1 MNETECEDL
10 IKSVK
15 WTEPSNLISLAI
27 LEFINVLVIGGNLL
41 VIAAVFCS
49 NKLRSVTNFF
59 IVNLAVADLL
69 VGLAVLPFSATW
81 EVFKVWIFGDVW
93 CRIWLAVDVW
103 MCTASILNLCAISL
117 DRYVAVTRPVTYP
130 SIMSTK
136 KAKSLIAGI
145 WVLSFVICFPP
156 LVGWKDQKPMAEP
169 TYTRGNYTLYYATT
183 STTVSAEPL
192 TAAVTI
198 SDTTSAS
205 PLSSS
210 ASSLSKT
217 SSPSVT
223 GYSSYSSE
231 KRLKRKYRHK
241 PMSAESEL
249 YLPPRIIR
257 SSAQAKTMDD
267 ADSSTQLYS
276 SFNPYDP
283 YHAHLDVRKISRN
296 VNNHKV
302 RDAVTAFNE
311 NNDGDGYAEEDNALD
326 IEEDSQYDEDSLSGY
341 PMTASTSS
349 GGLLEEYSKFD
360 ASGDDGDGSTNF
372 YKDYETYRERLEEL
386 KAESKSH
393 SGGGVRPTSR
403 TTTNTPSDTTT
414 STRKR
419 ITPSYESSSAPPSI
433 PSSQA
438 SSLPPPSS
446 SSSSSALPQTPP
458 PPCPW
463 KCELTNDRGYVLY
476 SALGSFYIPMFV
488 MLFFYWR
495 IYRAAVR
502 TTRAINQG
510 FKTTKGSKGIG
521 SRFDEQRLTLRIHRG
536 RGSNQHESTHSNG
549 STQSTTTTLGT
560 PSPERMSKYS
570 TRRMHNHDKIKI
582 SVSYPSNDNISEMAQ
597 HVHESNNSHSH
608 NHHHHHPHHERGRT
622 ASASGSNM
630 LFAVHYGS
638 HNGRECTETQLYRH
652 QHAGN
657 CYLQVGKSMPDMMR
671 RASNASDTSHQ
682 LMPTNRPNKKMG
694 KRNIKAQVKRFRMET
709 KAAKTLAIIVGLFIF
724 CWLPFFTMYI
734 IRPFCEDCIDPLLF
748 SILFWLGYCNSAVN
762 PMIYALFSKDFRFA
776 FKRIIC
782 KCFCSSKS
790 INLKTS
796 RRGSDLS
803 AIRIRG
809 RTPSITPSAAAH
821 SFGDESEYHPSEHS
835 EHR

>member
-1 MNETECEDL
+1 MNETECDSL
-10 IKSVK
+10 IRAVK

-136 KAKSLIAGI
+136 KAKCLIAGI

-156 LVGWKDQKPMAEP
+156 LVGWKDQKPVMQP
-169 TYTRGNYTLYYATT
+169 TYTRGDSTLYYASSSSSTSTSTTTSTISSSSPEPSIAVTASTMPLAAVAAAVAVDTTVAPSSLKYTGKRQKRFTT
-183 STTVSAEPL
+183 STTVTNFA
-192 TAAVTI
+192 TAKKPTLVAGQTKGKRRQTRKVTP
-198 SDTTSAS
+198 SSSSSSSTL
-205 PLSSS
+205 LSSS
-210 ASSLSKT
+210 SSSFSSKT
-217 SSPSVT
+217 A
-223 GYSSYSSE
+223 
-231 KRLKRKYRHK
+231 L
-241 PMSAESEL
+241 L
-249 YLPPRIIR
+249 YN
-257 SSAQAKTMDD
+257 
-267 ADSSTQLYS
+267 

-283 YHAHLDVRKISRN
+283 YYAHLKTHQTDDKIQNNQLADDDYNTVTVTNTNDDTDTTDNLSALYNDDDDNDV
-296 VNNHKV
+296 
-302 RDAVTAFNE
+302 
-311 NNDGDGYAEEDNALD
+311 
-326 IEEDSQYDEDSLSGY
+326 
-341 PMTASTSS
+341 
-349 GGLLEEYSKFD
+349 EEYD
-360 ASGDDGDGSTNF
+360 VDMDD
-372 YKDYETYRERLEEL
+372 YKLATSDSS
-386 KAESKSH
+386 ES
-393 SGGGVRPTSR
+393 
-403 TTTNTPSDTTT
+403 
-414 STRKR
+414 
-419 ITPSYESSSAPPSI
+419 I
-433 PSSQA
+433 
-438 SSLPPPSS
+438 SS
-446 SSSSSALPQTPP
+446 SSSNSNIPYNSHNDPSSALYYDTTDGRSTSTYSSSASSSLSSYTSP

-536 RGSNQHESTHSNG
+536 RGSNQHDSTHSNG

-570 TRRMHNHDKIKI
+570 TRRMHNTHDKIKI
-582 SVSYPSNDNISEMAQ
+582 SVSYPSNDNISELA
-597 HVHESNNSHSH
+597 HDHEGMHK
-608 NHHHHHPHHERGRT
+608 ERGRA
-622 ASASGSNM
+622 ASASSGNM

-638 HNGRECTETQLYRH
+638 QNGRECTETQLYRH
-652 QHAGN
+652 QHDSN
-657 CYLQVGKSMPDMMR
+657 CYLQVGKNMNDMMR
-671 RASNASDTSHQ
+671 RTSSSSEHQ
-682 LMPTNRPNKKMG
+682 QQHRPNKKMG

-734 IRPFCEDCIDPLLF
+734 IRPFCQDCIDPLLF
-748 SILFWLGYCNSAVN
+748 SVLFWLGYCNSAVN
-762 PMIYALFSKDFRFA
+762 PMIYALFSKDFRFG
-776 FKRIIC
+776 IQTHH
-782 KCFCSSKS
+782 
-790 INLKTS
+790 LQM
-796 RRGSDLS
+796 LL
-803 AIRIRG
+803 
-809 RTPSITPSAAAH
+809 
-821 SFGDESEYHPSEHS
+821 FGQKH
-835 EHR
+835 